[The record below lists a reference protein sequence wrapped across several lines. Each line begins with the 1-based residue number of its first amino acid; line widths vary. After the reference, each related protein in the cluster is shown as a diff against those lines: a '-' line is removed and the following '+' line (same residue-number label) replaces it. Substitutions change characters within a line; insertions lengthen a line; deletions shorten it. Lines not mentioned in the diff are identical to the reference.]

1 MPDFSRR
8 CLLPER
14 MDSETIPYED
24 FRRCLAHLSIV
35 NRLTLAYRP
44 TLAWLDK
51 AVAGW
56 SGVEPLAIV
65 DVGAGYGDMLRVVA
79 RWARRR
85 GIAVTLTGVD
95 LNPWSARAG
104 QAATPPDMAIDYVTA
119 DLFEYRPARAPD
131 IVLSSL
137 FAHHLPDEALVRF
150 LRWMHDTARR
160 GWFINDL
167 RRAPVAY
174 ALFGAGTAIGGWHRF
189 IRHDGLLSI
198 RRAFVEEDWR
208 RLLAAAGIAGEEAE
222 VRRYFPW
229 RLCVG
234 ALRGG

>member
-1 MPDFSRR
+1 MPDFHQRS
-8 CLLPER
+8 LLPEW
-14 MDSETIPYED
+14 MDTETVSYED

-44 TLAWLDK
+44 TLAWLDQ
-51 AVAGW
+51 AVAGR
-56 SGVEPLAIV
+56 SEAEPLAIV
-65 DVGAGYGDMLRVVA
+65 DVGSGYGDMLRVVA

-95 LNPWSARAG
+95 LNPWSARAAE
-104 QAATPPDMAIDYVTA
+104 AATP
-119 DLFEYRPARAPD
+119 PD

-137 FAHHLPDEALVRF
+137 FAHHLPDEALTRF
-150 LRWMHDTARR
+150 LGWMHGTARR

-167 RRAPVAY
+167 RRNRVAY

-208 RLLAAAGIAGEEAE
+208 RLLAAAGIAEAEAE

-229 RLCVG
+229 RVCVG